1 MHFLQENWMLV
12 LVFVSSGLMLAWSYL
27 QGTRSGG
34 QNVGCA
40 EATMLV
46 NRQDAVLLDVREA
59 KEFEGGRLPRAVHI
73 PLSQLKDRTGELAKL
88 VAKPVVVYCATG
100 RRSSMAT
107 GVLAKA
113 GFESIYNLSGGIE
126 AWRKEGLPLEK

>member
-27 QGTRSGG
+27 QGAKAGG
-34 QNVGCA
+34 KNIGCA

-59 KEFEGGRLPRAVHI
+59 NEFEGGRLPNAIHI
-73 PLSQLKDRTGELAKL
+73 PLSQLKDRTGELAKHK
-88 VAKPVVVYCATG
+88 AKPVVVYCATG
-100 RRSSMAT
+100 RRSRMAA
-107 GVLAKA
+107 GPLAKA
-113 GFESIYNLSGGIE
+113 GFASVYNLAGGID
-126 AWRKEGLPLEK
+126 AWRKDGLPLEK